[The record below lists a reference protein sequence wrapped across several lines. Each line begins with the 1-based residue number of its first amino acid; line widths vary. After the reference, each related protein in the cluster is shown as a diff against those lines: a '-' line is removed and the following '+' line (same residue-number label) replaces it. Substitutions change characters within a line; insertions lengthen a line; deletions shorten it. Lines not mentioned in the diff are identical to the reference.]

1 MIKLA
6 EMRAFS
12 FGVARLKHA
21 NFLCETKSLCRFSGV
36 KAIFALDFSVFCAN
50 RKLVP
55 MAPKFRKNHEMH
67 VFAGAIFHV
76 LQGCA
81 GKDPSILKKVCDGA
95 HF

>member
-36 KAIFALDFSVFCAN
+36 EAVFALEIPMSG
-50 RKLVP
+50 VP
-55 MAPKFRKNHEMH
+55 WHQLEKCIKST
-67 VFAGAIFHV
+67 I
-76 LQGCA
+76 
-81 GKDPSILKKVCDGA
+81 I
-95 HF
+95 